1 MGCEKMEETIERK
14 ILTVFVL
21 LLLVASS
28 IVSFTGNMPTVY
40 TVKADETVDNTE
52 YDWED
57 SSESNYSWHNTTYLN
72 VTVESKYPKIL
83 WYDIQKY
90 VGTKEENDAT
100 APGDNNL
107 SNWTSIRNNMT
118 EVDNATWLRIVV
130 NVSSDQGWGNI
141 EYINITGWHD
151 NWDSTL
157 DVDTGDKYNTSGNHG
172 SNRNFFL
179 SYHNENDTMNNSEFN
194 SDNES
199 YNIKWPNNGTEMTK
213 GGFTSV
219 GVEDNLGIEDG
230 DARNLTFEFKPS
242 YQFRY
247 APGPDGTGNGWTNH
261 TVENRGGLPYS
272 AEDGVVDYERS
283 SWEQIENLGSWNFN
297 ITVKNRGQ
305 RNNDSHFDESGF
317 KTWALDEFGVY
328 PYTEI
333 VSAENVGLTGAPGES
348 ASTNSGDPYT
358 TGSENVTVKTRSN
371 GNYSL
376 VVNISDLK
384 HVSYDELSGD
394 AAVEPYLKLDN
405 ETIFI
410 RGGNLTTAQNFSN
423 DGTEDFIALYG
434 DITRTTGAITR
445 YEKHEVNG
453 TYKLAGENGTD
464 GLDNNYP
471 NDYNETD
478 TDGHRVFNGLN
489 NRSYYI
495 EFRCDIPSNQW
506 PGKYT
511 TNVYYHLRTETQD

>member
-1 MGCEKMEETIERK
+1 
-14 ILTVFVL
+14 V
-21 LLLVASS
+21 
-28 IVSFTGNMPTVY
+28 
-40 TVKADETVDNTE
+40 
-52 YDWED
+52 
-57 SSESNYSWHNTTYLN
+57 
-72 VTVESKYPKIL
+72 
-83 WYDIQKY
+83 
-90 VGTKEENDAT
+90 
-100 APGDNNL
+100 
-107 SNWTSIRNNMT
+107 
-118 EVDNATWLRIVV
+118 
-130 NVSSDQGWGNI
+130 
-141 EYINITGWHD
+141 
-151 NWDSTL
+151 
-157 DVDTGDKYNTSGNHG
+157 
-172 SNRNFFL
+172 
-179 SYHNENDTMNNSEFN
+179 
-194 SDNES
+194 NES

-219 GVEDNLGIEDG
+219 DVEDNLGIDG
-230 DARNLTFEFKPS
+230 GHARNLTFEFKPS

-247 APGPDGTGNGWTNH
+247 APGPDSTGVSWTNY

-272 AEDGVVDYERS
+272 EETGVVDYERS
-283 SWEQIENLGSWNFN
+283 SWEQIKNLGSWNFN

-305 RNNDSHFDESGF
+305 RNNGSHFGESGF

-333 VSAENVGLTGAPGES
+333 VSAENVGLQGAPGES
-348 ASTNSGDPYT
+348 ASTNTGDPYT
-358 TGSENVTVKTRSN
+358 SGSESENVTIKTRSN

-384 HVSYDELSGD
+384 HVSYDELSD
-394 AAVEPYLKLDN
+394 DPAVEPFLKLDN

-423 DGTEDFIALYG
+423 DGTDHFIALYG
-434 DITRTTGAITR
+434 DITQ
-445 YEKHEVNG
+445 
-453 TYKLAGENGTD
+453 
-464 GLDNNYP
+464 
-471 NDYNETD
+471 TD

>member
-1 MGCEKMEETIERK
+1 MERMIERK
-14 ILTVFVL
+14 IVAVFVL

-28 IVSFTGNMPTVY
+28 IVSFTGYMPTVY
-40 TVKADETVDNTE
+40 TVKADEVDNEE
-52 YDWED
+52 YNWMN
-57 SSESNYSWHNTTYLN
+57 SAESNYSWHNTTYLN

-90 VGTKEENDAT
+90 NVDGDKSEDMGTPPAGAT
-100 APGDNNL
+100 DD

-141 EYINITGWHD
+141 EYINVTGWHD
-151 NWDSTL
+151 NWDASL
-157 DVDTGDKYNTSGNHG
+157 DVDSGDKYNTSGNHG

-179 SYHNENDTMNNSEFN
+179 SYHNNNSTDYN
-194 SDNES
+194 SVNES
-199 YNIKWPNNGTEMTK
+199 YNIKWPKNATEMTM
-213 GGFTSV
+213 GNFTSV
-219 GVEDNLGIEDG
+219 EVEDNLGITGG
-230 DARNLTFEFKPS
+230 DARNLTFEFKPG

-247 APGPDGTGNGWTNH
+247 APGPSGDWTNYS
-261 TVENRGGLPYS
+261 VENRGGLPYS
-272 AEDGVVDYERS
+272 EQTGVVDYETS

-305 RNNDSHFDESGF
+305 RNNGSHFDTDGFES
-317 KTWALDEFGVY
+317 WALDEFGVY
-328 PYTEI
+328 SYTEI
-333 VSAENVGLTGAPGES
+333 VSAENVELTGAPGES
-348 ASTNSGDPYT
+348 ASTNSADPYNSGT
-358 TGSENVTVKTRSN
+358 SENVTIKTRSN

-384 HVSYDELSGD
+384 HVSYNELKD
-394 AAVEPYLKLDN
+394 DPAVEPYLKLNN
-405 ETIFI
+405 ETVFI
-410 RGGNLTTAQNFSN
+410 RGGNLTEPQNFSN
-423 DGTEDFIALYG
+423 DGTDHFIALYG
-434 DITRTTGAITR
+434 DITRTSGAITR

-471 NDYNETD
+471 NDYDNETAG
-478 TDGHRVFNGLN
+478 GHRLFNGLN